1 MYGYPCIIISE
12 LGRTESFLAQILLPW
27 LELSLRSILKSI
39 MVNIDHGKKKSARS
53 SLLHSPWRVRAS
65 TILGIRGHEIP
76 PTLRIRLHSGVL
88 AAILSWYL
96 HSPEGKFTEQ
106 SSSLDLMHDSRY

>member
-1 MYGYPCIIISE
+1 MCISFRTFGYMYIFVNRVIGWKI
-12 LGRTESFLAQILLPW
+12 
-27 LELSLRSILKSI
+27 I